1 MKTVP
6 TNMVT
11 VSKAPGAG
19 GKQTIVI
26 TKPGPGMTGVPGTA
40 GMSVGMPGRP
50 AGGPQI
56 IVVTTASGLRT
67 VQAVSTAQTAIGKL
81 NLLYI
86 SNFCGIRFLFD
97 E

>member
-1 MKTVP
+1 
-6 TNMVT
+6 MVT
-11 VSKAPGAG
+11 VNKAPGAG
-19 GKQTIVI
+19 GKKAIVR

-56 IVVTTASGLRT
+56 IVVTTTSGLRT
-67 VQAVSTAQTAIGKL
+67 AQAVSTAQSAIGKL